1 MPKMKLWYQILQQQ
15 EGYENLDVVA
25 EFLEVWINTRRP
37 QAIDPGELA
46 GVIDVLYDCAPAG
59 TEWVT
64 ILARPQELAD
74 YITVYMKDDNDGG
87 AMMKGRDNKLSA
99 KYKEWL
105 QRGHQPPPIL
115 LAGAENDEGTERGIM
130 LIDGR
135 HRIHA
140 AIAAGLQ
147 TIKAYI
153 PKDHL
158 SYMDAAE
165 LAS

>member
-1 MPKMKLWYQILQQQ
+1 MKLWYQLLQHPS
-15 EGYENLDVVA
+15 GYENLDVVA

-37 QAIDPGELA
+37 QAIHPGELA
-46 GVIDVLYDCAPAG
+46 GVIDVLYDCAPPG

-64 ILARPQELAD
+64 ILLRPQELAS
-74 YITVYMKDDNDGG
+74 YITIYMKDDDDGG
-87 AMMKGRDNKLSA
+87 AMMKGRDTKLSA

-105 QRGHQPPPIL
+105 QRGHEPPPIL
-115 LAGAENDEGTERGIM
+115 VAGAANDDGTERGIM

-140 AIAAGLQ
+140 AIAAGLT

-158 SYMDAAE
+158 PYLKDAE

>member
-1 MPKMKLWYQILQQQ
+1 MKLWYQLLQHPS
-15 EGYENLDVVA
+15 GYENLDVVA
-25 EFLEVWINTRRP
+25 EFLEVWLRTRRL
-37 QAIDPGELA
+37 QGIDPGELA

-64 ILARPQELAD
+64 ILLRPQELAR
-74 YITVYMKDDNDGG
+74 YITVYMKDEDDGG
-87 AMMKGRDNKLSA
+87 AMMKGRDTKLST

-105 QRGHQPPPIL
+105 QRGHEPPPIL
-115 LAGAENDEGTERGIM
+115 VAGAENDDGTERGIM

-135 HRIHA
+135 HRIYA
-140 AIAAGLQ
+140 SIAAGMT

-153 PKDHL
+153 PKEHL
-158 SYMDAAE
+158 PYLQDAE